1 MKKKIFALGF
11 FDGVHLGHQALL
23 TACRELAAEGNCTT
37 AAITFDAHPQSMFTS
52 EPPKL
57 LTTLPDRIRLLRDYG
72 MEQVITLPVTPEV
85 MSTPWEQF
93 LQTLVERGAA
103 GFVCG
108 NDFRFGHRGEGNAQR
123 LSQFCKER
131 ALPCA
136 IVEEQLLN
144 GIRIS
149 STHIRGLIA
158 RGDMAEAEAMLGH
171 PHVLTGEVVH
181 GKALG
186 RTIGIPTA
194 NLLLPADV
202 TCPAFGVYACEAV
215 VEGKCYMAVTNV
227 GVRPTVSGEGV
238 TVEPWLLDFRG
249 DLYGKELT
257 LRFYAYLR
265 PEQKF
270 DSLGQLQAEIQKN
283 AAQTREIF
291 GRK

>member
-1 MKKKIFALGF
+1 MEKRIFALGF

-23 TACRELAAEGNCTT
+23 QACREMAAAGGYAT
-37 AAITFDAHPQSMFTS
+37 AAITFDTHPQSIFS
-52 EPPKL
+52 EQPPKL
-57 LTTLPDRIRLLRDYG
+57 LTTLKDRSCLLRSYG
-72 MEQVITLPVTPEV
+72 MEQVLVLPVTPEL
-85 MSTPWEQF
+85 MATPWEQF
-93 LQTLVERGAA
+93 LLALLEQGAA

-123 LSQFCKER
+123 LSLFCRER
-131 ALPCA
+131 QLPCT
-136 IVEEQLLN
+136 IVEEQILN

-158 RGDMAEAEAMLGH
+158 EGRLEEATAMLGH
-171 PHVLTGEVVH
+171 PHVLTGTVVH

-194 NLLLPADV
+194 NLLLPEEV
-202 TCPAFGVYACEAV
+202 VCPAFGVYACEAEA
-215 VEGKCYMAVTNV
+215 EGESYMAVTNV

-238 TVEPWLLDFRG
+238 TIEPWLLDFAG

-257 LRFYAYLR
+257 IRFHAHLR
-265 PEQKF
+265 PECKF
-270 DSLGQLQAEIQKN
+270 PSLEALQEEIRKN
-283 AAQTREIF
+283 AAQTREFF